1 MINDFRKSEGDQR
14 GLFGDLLGKTTEM
27 WGDMARTF
35 FEKSDVFS
43 KMTSEGKPMVFPG
56 VETWEGVVNAWRK
69 AGGAT
74 NGQKDFSFA
83 IKGMQEMTESLNKI
97 VKSGL
102 AACVNSQKQWMH
114 SAENIHELVS
124 GLDSNHSGSELFEIF
139 KTIYKK
145 EISRF
150 FSIPQLGLTRFYQE
164 RVMQL
169 IDKFNLFQAN
179 LLEFIFLLY
188 LPIGQSFKMLQKT
201 LAIMNEKKALPEN
214 FNEYYQMW
222 VKMLE
227 EKYMELFQSTEYVAV
242 LGKAM
247 EALNDFLSARQAIT
261 QDFLKMSGIPVEKD
275 LDELYK
281 DIYTLKKRIAQ
292 LEKII
297 DEKSNSEKSDH

>member
-1 MINDFRKSEGDQR
+1 MKDFLKSEGDAT
-14 GLFGDLLGKTTEM
+14 GVFGDLLGKTSEL
-27 WGDMARTF
+27 WGDMTRTF
-35 FEKSDVFS
+35 FEKSDLFS
-43 KMTSEGKPMVFPG
+43 KMSADGKPMVFPG
-56 VETWEGVVNAWRK
+56 VETWETLMNSWQKSNGN
-69 AGGAT
+69 G

-83 IKGMQEMTESLNKI
+83 IKGMQDMTESLNKI

-102 AACVNSQKQWMH
+102 TACVNSQKNWMT
-114 SAENIHELVS
+114 SAESINDVVS
-124 GLDSNHSGSELFEIF
+124 GLDSSHSGSELFEIF

-145 EISRF
+145 EVGRF

-164 RVMQL
+164 RVIQL

-201 LAIMNEKKALPEN
+201 LTSMHEKKALPEN

-227 EKYMELFQSTEYVAV
+227 EKYMELFQSTEYVTV

-261 QDFLKMSGIPVEKD
+261 QDFLKMAGIPVEKD

-281 DIYTLKKRIAQ
+281 DIYNLKKRIVH
-292 LEKII
+292 LEKTI
-297 DEKSNSEKSDH
+297 DEMSKSEKSDH